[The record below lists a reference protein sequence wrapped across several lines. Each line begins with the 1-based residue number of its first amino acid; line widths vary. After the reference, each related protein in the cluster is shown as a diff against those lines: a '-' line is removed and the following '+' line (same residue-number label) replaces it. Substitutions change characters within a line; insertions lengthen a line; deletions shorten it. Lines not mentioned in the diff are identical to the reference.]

1 MEQAL
6 DRAVKNGVQ
15 VLVIQP
21 THLMHGAEYDE
32 LKAAVDKYSSK
43 FAKVA
48 VAEPLLGEVGKD
60 ASIINADKKAT
71 AVAVTAAAVKDAGFD
86 SIDAAAK
93 AGTAFVFM
101 GHGTS
106 HTAKVSY
113 SQMQAQMNAL
123 GYKNVFIGT
132 VEGEPEETACE
143 EVIKAVSAA
152 GYKNVILRPLM
163 VVAGDHAN
171 NDMAGEDDDSWLSMF
186 KASGNFDKVDPQIEG
201 LGRLPAIQ
209 KLYISHTQV
218 AVDSL

>member
-1 MEQAL
+1 
-6 DRAVKNGVQ
+6 
-15 VLVIQP
+15 
-21 THLMHGAEYDE
+21 
-32 LKAAVDKYSSK
+32 
-43 FAKVA
+43 
-48 VAEPLLGEVGKD
+48 
-60 ASIINADKKAT
+60 
-71 AVAVTAAAVKDAGFD
+71 
-86 SIDAAAK
+86 
-93 AGTAFVFM
+93 M

-143 EVIKAVSAA
+143 EIIKTVAAA

-186 KASGNFDKVDPQIEG
+186 KASGKFDKVDAQIEG

-209 KLYISHTQV
+209 KLYISHTQA
-218 AVDSL
+218 AVESL